1 MISPIFTKRT
11 GVLLLGHNGAG
22 KSTLLSYMLG
32 FYPDPSAH
40 PYLPALSHHV
50 TLLDRASTGYAP
62 EAAYLDDAMTGGEYV
77 RLLAGLRQVRRPDP
91 AALFARVELD
101 ASPKTPI
108 HRYSK
113 GMKQRLL
120 LALALVGEPETL
132 VLDEPTSGLDPF
144 GREAV
149 GRLLEGLKKER
160 RLILSTHSLELAAR
174 LGGETWILKEGEVV
188 YKGTPSGLEE
198 LRALFFR
205 HRPERSRG

>member
-1 MISPIFTKRT
+1 MISPSFWQRT
-11 GVLLLGHNGAG
+11 DVLLLGHNGAG

-40 PYLPALSHHV
+40 PFLPALSRHV
-50 TLLDRASTGYAP
+50 ERLDKTSTGYAP

-77 RLLAGLRQVRRPDP
+77 RLLAGLRKMPTPDP
-91 AALFARVELD
+91 SALFHRVGLK
-101 ASPKTPI
+101 ASPKQPI
-108 HRYSK
+108 HTYSK

-120 LALALVGEPETL
+120 LALALVGDPETL

-149 GRLLEGLKKER
+149 AALLAKLKKER

-198 LRALFFR
+198 LRELFFR
-205 HRPERSRG
+205 HRPREAGE